1 MDLSVVVPTLNGRDR
16 LHSSLDALSSVAPSA
31 EVVVVNGPSS
41 DGTTGMVRARDDVDT
56 LVEISERNV
65 NVARNA
71 GLEVAT
77 GDVVAFVSYDLAVEE
92 SWHDALAAAFDDG
105 ADVVTGP
112 THRTVPAGMTTET
125 EERRTIAGRSVTYF
139 NGDNAAFRRGAL
151 TALDGF
157 DEYLQTGGARDAA
170 HRIAVMRY
178 DVEWHSEM
186 CVRGEYETDGG
197 REPEDWQW
205 KYRALA
211 YRMVKNYGIRP
222 TVLRRTLA
230 DALGDGVSSLRD
242 VVTGNRPPSEWL
254 GSGRAVAKGLAVGAK
269 DGLAARKA
277 DRAPRRNPNGVST
290 RADRAVCRYDVAGT
304 AD

>member
-16 LHSSLDALSSVAPSA
+16 LHGSLDALSSVAPSA

-41 DGTTGMVRARDDVDT
+41 DGTTGMVRARNDVDT

-71 GLEVAT
+71 GFEVAS
-77 GDVVAFVSYDLAVEE
+77 GDVIAFVSYDLAVEE
-92 SWHDALAAAFDDG
+92 QWYDALLAAFDEG
-105 ADVVTGP
+105 VDVVSGP

-125 EERRTIAGRSVTYF
+125 EERRTIAGRPVAYF
-139 NGDNAAFRRGAL
+139 NGDNVAFRRGAL

-170 HRIAVMRY
+170 HRIADLRY
-178 DVEWHSEM
+178 DVEWRSDM

-197 REPEDWQW
+197 REPEDWEW

-211 YRMVKNYGIRP
+211 YRMVKNYGVRP
-222 TVLRRTLA
+222 TVARRTLM
-230 DALGDGVSSLRD
+230 DALGDGLSSLRD
-242 VVTGNRPPSEWL
+242 VASGNRPPSEWL
-254 GSGRAVAKGLAVGAK
+254 GSGRAVAKGLAIGTK

-290 RADRAVCRYDVAGT
+290 RADRAVCRYDVAET